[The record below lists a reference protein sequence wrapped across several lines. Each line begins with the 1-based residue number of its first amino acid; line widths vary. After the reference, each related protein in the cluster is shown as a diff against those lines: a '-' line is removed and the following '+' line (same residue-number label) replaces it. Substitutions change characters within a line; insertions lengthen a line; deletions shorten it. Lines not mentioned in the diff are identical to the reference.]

1 MDKEQLFKKAL
12 KKADYSIT
20 KTRLET
26 FRIVSKKGPITIS
39 ELTGE
44 LSQIDRASIYRTVKL
59 FEELN
64 IIKRIYTGWKYKIEI
79 GEAFSPHH
87 HHLIC
92 TKCQKTIAFKEPR
105 SVDLLIQQIV
115 KENDFKETGH
125 QFEIIG
131 MCKDC
136 KK

>member
-12 KKADYSIT
+12 KKANYST
-20 KTRLET
+20 TTPRLEV
-26 FRIVSKKGPITIS
+26 FRLLSANGPMTI
-39 ELTGE
+39 GE
-44 LSQIDRASIYRTVKL
+44 LVKQIPNIDRASIYRAVKL

-79 GEAFSPHH
+79 GEIFSPHH

-92 TKCQKTIAFKEPR
+92 IKCQKTIAFEEPK
-105 SVDLLIQQIV
+105 SIDLLIQQV
-115 KENDFKETGH
+115 AKENDFQETAH

-131 MCKDC
+131 VCKDC